1 MNLTTFLTLAHR
13 FGPPTRADHSDK
25 LRLWVLSELVEKGQG
40 YQRSQRVQDRA
51 ILRLSRGPEVLVTP
65 VRSYSKIALFLTTSN
80 QNKDMSRG
88 RWLLLLLLITTVCGC
103 GGTHLS
109 ENPRI
114 KRL

>member
-1 MNLTTFLTLAHR
+1 MKHEPDYFSDSGTSI
-13 FGPPTRADHSDK
+13 ADHSDK

-80 QNKDMSRG
+80 QNKDMSDRPSQLCQLPQCRRKG
-88 RWLLLLLLITTVCGC
+88 
-103 GGTHLS
+103 
-109 ENPRI
+109 P
-114 KRL
+114 